1 VTAIATTSP
10 TGTNAAL
17 RNAAPLLIGVALL
30 MVGNGL
36 SSTLLG
42 TRAGLIGFSPTVIG
56 IVLSGY
62 YVGFVVGSMTTP
74 GAIERVGHVRVFAG
88 LASLGSGALLIHLV
102 TPDAVTWFAL
112 RAVSGLC
119 IAGLYVV
126 SETWLNGAA
135 TNESRGTLL
144 ATYMAV
150 VGAGVFSGQML
161 YAASDPAGVGA
172 FVMASVLVSLAV
184 VRVVGQLRAPEAPEP
199 SRMPWGHLIE
209 VAPLAPV
216 GAIASGFVVAA
227 MLSGGV
233 VYAAEAGLDR
243 QATGA
248 FIGAALLGGVALPVP
263 LGRWSDRVDR
273 RLVIAVATAG
283 GAAASLAV
291 AVVGP
296 THRLIIIALT
306 TVAGGATFSLY
317 SLTLAHANDYLD
329 DHLTVAAG
337 ARMVLLQGVGAIA
350 GPVVGAAL
358 VGRVGPGALFVSMAV
373 AYSTAGLFA
382 VARMFIRAAAPEE
395 DRADFSPVA
404 VGGATVTGFEANL
417 DDLYPATGGTIEHND
432 GAVGYQERGPFD
444 RDAVVLLGTPPGRDV
459 EWRNVLAALAFD
471 GFRAITAWTADDF
484 TRALTTE
491 NVFALLRHLEL
502 PWASPACR
510 TSAAG
515 SQADR
520 PTPGPHERR
529 LTIVESGRPR
539 RSDRRP
545 RSTITSPYWGSTF
558 AGDNPG
564 TGRPDRRVVPPVGT
578 AESDRASAAA
588 GQIHSP
594 DPRGGVD
601 SLK

>member
-1 VTAIATTSP
+1 MTAIATTSP

-184 VRVVGQLRAPEAPEP
+184 VPVSLASFKAPEAPEP

-248 FIGAALLGGVALPVP
+248 FIGAALLGGVALQVP

-404 VGGATVTGFEANL
+404 VGGATVTGFEADL

-491 NVFALLRHLEL
+491 DVFALLRHLEL
-502 PWASPACR
+502 PWASYVGAGRSALLVARLTCQHPDR
-510 TSAAG
+510 TDGGLTIGAAG
-515 SQADR
+515 EAPSDGTGGPSVDDHVAILGVDDSLWDNPEALADR
-520 PTPGPHERR
+520 
-529 LTIVESGRPR
+529 I
-539 RSDRRP
+539 
-545 RSTITSPYWGSTF
+545 
-558 AGDNPG
+558 
-564 TGRPDRRVVPPVGT
+564 
-578 AESDRASAAA
+578 AESFRYRSAT
-588 GQIHSP
+588 
-594 DPRGGVD
+594 R
-601 SLK
+601 